1 MSGPGP
7 TGDGEGPGTVAAA
20 GPDSPDAFGREMA
33 EGPAAVKATLAQ
45 VERSRPG
52 LDGAVAVAGRIV
64 LVGTGASL
72 AVAHTVAPL
81 WRRAAAAR
89 RPSARMRVVDVVV
102 RESAAAVLGD
112 VDGQAFRRDDLVI
125 AISQSGTSP
134 ETLAAARLARAT
146 GSAVL
151 AVTAHPES
159 PLGEAASLS
168 LPIASGEEKDASTKS
183 ALATLAALFGMA
195 GLLPADAGREAVV
208 RLRAVGASAG
218 IGAAGRRLAAA
229 RSVWFLGFGPALGLA
244 EAGAL
249 LWHEKVVR
257 SAVATTPSEFRHGL
271 IEASGTGD
279 AVVLFEVDV
288 PDDRRA
294 SYVGRLRGELA
305 TLDVPIVELPPASGR
320 GAAPADSE
328 PAIRALET
336 LLWVQHVARAAA
348 LTAGT
353 YRDGFEILRRVVLPA
368 DDLAG

>member
-7 TGDGEGPGTVAAA
+7 TGGAERHGTVAAA
-20 GPDSPDAFGREMA
+20 GPGSPDAFGREMA
-33 EGPAAVKATLAQ
+33 EGPAAVVATLAQ
-45 VERSRPG
+45 VERSRPR
-52 LDGAVAVAGRIV
+52 LDAAVAVAGRIV
-64 LVGTGASL
+64 LIGTGASL

-89 RPSARMRVVDVVV
+89 RPSARMRAVDVVV

-134 ETLAAARLARAT
+134 ETLAATRLARAT

-159 PLGEAASLS
+159 PLDEAASLS
-168 LPIASGEEKDASTKS
+168 LPVASGEEKDASTKS
-183 ALATLAALFGMA
+183 ALATLAALLGTA

-208 RLRAVGASAG
+208 RLRAVAASPG
-218 IGAAGRRLAAA
+218 IGAAGGRLAGA
-229 RSVWFLGFGPALGLA
+229 RNVWLLGFGPALGLA

-271 IEASGTGD
+271 VEASSGGD
-279 AVVLFEVDV
+279 AVVLLEVDV
-288 PDDRRA
+288 ADDRRTA
-294 SYVGRLRGELA
+294 YVERLREELRA
-305 TLDVPIVELPPASGR
+305 LDVPIVEFAPPAARTGLPT
-320 GAAPADSE
+320 GSE

-348 LTAGT
+348 LTGGT

-368 DDLAG
+368 DDIVG

>member
-1 MSGPGP
+1 
-7 TGDGEGPGTVAAA
+7 
-20 GPDSPDAFGREMA
+20 MA
-33 EGPAAVKATLAQ
+33 
-45 VERSRPG
+45 
-52 LDGAVAVAGRIV
+52 
-64 LVGTGASL
+64 
-72 AVAHTVAPL
+72 
-81 WRRAAAAR
+81 
-89 RPSARMRVVDVVV
+89 DVVV
-102 RESAAAVLGD
+102 RESAAAVLGE

-159 PLGEAASLS
+159 PLGGAASLS
-168 LPIASGEEKDASTKS
+168 LPIASGEENDASTKS
-183 ALATLAALFGMA
+183 ALATLAALLGMA

-208 RLRAVGASAG
+208 RLRGVGASAG
-218 IGAAGRRLAAA
+218 IGADARRLAGAG
-229 RSVWFLGFGPALGLA
+229 SVWFLGFGPALGLA

-271 IEASGTGD
+271 IEAADAGD
-279 AVVLFEVDV
+279 AVVLLEVDV
-288 PDDRRA
+288 PDDRRSA
-294 SYVGRLRGELA
+294 YVGRLRSELA
-305 TLDVPIVELPPASGR
+305 TLGVPVVDVAPASGR
-320 GAAPADSE
+320 GSAPTDSE
-328 PAIRALET
+328 PAIRVLET

-368 DDLAG
+368 DDVVG